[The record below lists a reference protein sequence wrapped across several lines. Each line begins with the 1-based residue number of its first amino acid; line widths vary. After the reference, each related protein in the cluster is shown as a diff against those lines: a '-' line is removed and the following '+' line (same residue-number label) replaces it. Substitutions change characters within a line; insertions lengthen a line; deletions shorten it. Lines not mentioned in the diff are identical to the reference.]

1 MNIQELEPDIRIL
14 TGEAYDSNATVFLR
28 GKEALLVDSLAS
40 TKDALELKQ
49 QLESDHL
56 QVKWILCTHYFSDHM
71 AGLRLFPDANI
82 VAQQDYAETF
92 HAEEFRTEEETAYF
106 VEPNLVVAGSLQLRW
121 GRYTLHYSANPG
133 HTSCSAAI
141 DVPEADLLF
150 GADTT
155 VGNIVYLHYGT
166 PDGVA
171 SALRRLK
178 MRRRERFIGG
188 HGGLKSPATVD
199 HAMDYLQRLEDNV
212 RQNRKQDLPLDLIR
226 LNDCLTPGI
235 EGTDFEEIFHKRNL
249 ESIQSRNL
257 FA

>member
-1 MNIQELEPDIRIL
+1 MNVQELEPDIRVL
-14 TGEAYDSNATVFLR
+14 TGEAYNSNATVFVR
-28 GKEALLVDSLAS
+28 GKEALLVDTLAS
-40 TKDALELKQ
+40 TEDALLLKRH
-49 QLESDHL
+49 LESEHL
-56 QVKWILCTHYFSDHM
+56 QVRWILCTHYFSDHM
-71 AGLRLFPDANI
+71 AGLRLFPGATI
-82 VAQQDYAETF
+82 VAQQSYAETF
-92 HAEEFRTEEETAYF
+92 RAEEFRTEEETGYF
-106 VEPNLVVAGSLQLRW
+106 VEPGLVVAGSLQLRW
-121 GRYTLHYSANPG
+121 GRYTLRYFANPG

-171 SALRRLK
+171 NALRRLK
-178 MRRRERFIGG
+178 AQQRGRFISG
-188 HGGLKSPATVD
+188 HGGLKSAETVD

-226 LNDCLTPGI
+226 LNDCLRPGI
-235 EGTDFEEIFHKRNL
+235 EGTDFEAIFHKRNL

-257 FA
+257 FV